1 MGWGDKIGDKIREMD
16 RNEIFDKLEG
26 LRGALIRMFI
36 IVGALSIVS
45 FFFWKDALHFLQKP
59 LGLPLIMYSL
69 PEAFLTSLRLSL
81 FISIFLAVPF
91 IFNGLWGALSPLLSS
106 SFPRRYSLVVVL
118 SATTLFYGGCFFC
131 YFFVLPVGIN
141 FLVTY
146 GSESL
151 KPMIGLSKYLTFSI
165 GLTFAFGLIFE
176 LPLIMLILGRAGLIG
191 HQVLA
196 RNRKYA
202 LLLNSILSA
211 LLTPTPDAYTML
223 LMMVPM
229 QILYELSIWL
239 VKIFGRKKTP
249 EPETT

>member
-1 MGWGDKIGDKIREMD
+1 MGWGDKVKDLD
-16 RNEIFDKLEG
+16 RNEVFDKLEG
-26 LRGALIRMFI
+26 LRGALIRMFLI
-36 IVGALSIVS
+36 IAVLSGVS

-59 LGLPLIMYSL
+59 LGLPLILFGL
-69 PEAFLTSLRLSL
+69 PEAFIASLRLAL
-81 FISIFLAVPF
+81 FMGIFLAAPF

-106 SFPRRYSLVVVL
+106 SFPLRYSLLVVL

-131 YFFVLPVGIN
+131 YFLVLPVGIN

-146 GSESL
+146 GSENL
-151 KPMIGLSKYLTFSI
+151 QPMIGLAKYLTFCI
-165 GLTFAFGLIFE
+165 GLIFAFGLIFE

-191 HQVLA
+191 YQVLA

-202 LLLNSILSA
+202 LLINSILSA

-223 LMMVPM
+223 LMMIPM

-239 VKIFGRKKTP
+239 VKIFGKKKAP
-249 EPETT
+249 EPEPT